1 VAEVVLTF
9 WFRSTEEE
17 HTMAKYK
24 VRGIGMLFSF
34 LNPPFPY
41 RNVLGVMFLTL
52 TGIAAA
58 WAQATVQLVVKPG
71 DDIGA
76 EVNAAIAS
84 LPSKTGTVQLPAGS
98 YIQSKTI
105 SVTGTGIHIVGA
117 GPGTVLNYNPSNY
130 HLIDSADSS
139 AGWHG
144 SRASVSVLSSIGEDH
159 PDPMQGDGYIQ
170 VTTGPGSGQEVSKS
184 IPRTNFESA
193 TQIGVWVTLNLTN
206 AQQPIEFFVSDGSRT
221 AYWKVTPPSIYGS
234 WEFLG
239 LDRANPSG
247 NDGGLPDMKNI
258 TVIGFRKL
266 IPNAKYYFDA
276 VSLYN
281 PAGPSIVFSSCVQ
294 CSLENVT
301 IRWEPDSDSVVRAAQ
316 NTRDLLLDRVRTTGG
331 ATGIDFSGPSSGST
345 CKACAVERA
354 HNGFSING
362 NTSGNQLLNAEA
374 TRNVNGIYLGP
385 GATHNTISSPRCVR
399 NNASGILVQ
408 GDDNQ
413 IKNPDIDT
421 WMTFGLV
428 INGGSHNS
436 VTGVTARSAVGESAV
451 QLIGGAA
458 YNNLSNINI
467 EQSGGSGLD
476 LGGGAKPQVYNTATN
491 VVVHYSGSSSW
502 HGGPKG
508 SSEGRGLCLCN
519 ANDNTITHLEIYEA
533 AQRSNIPGAEGIII
547 NNGSSRNKLEDVLIY
562 HSRHEGIT
570 VWDASDNTLRNVR
583 VVGNGLKE
591 GTGAGVRIEAPA
603 KNTVLENVCYWMN
616 GGGGIKNVSTSSSV
630 RNTRQV
636 KDMDPKVQC
645 Q

>member
-1 VAEVVLTF
+1 MSDCEVSHRATG
-9 WFRSTEEE
+9 
-17 HTMAKYK
+17 K
-24 VRGIGMLFSF
+24 LFLL
-34 LNPPFPY
+34 LNPAFPY
-41 RNVLGVMFLTL
+41 RNILVLVLLTFA
-52 TGIAAA
+52 GIAAS
-58 WAQATVQLVVKPG
+58 WAEAAVKVVVKPG
-71 DDIGA
+71 VDIGA

-84 LPSKTGTVQLPAGS
+84 LPNKTGIVQLPAGS

-105 SVTGTGIHIVGA
+105 SVSGTGIHIVGA
-117 GPGTVLNYNPSNY
+117 DPGTVLNYDPSNY

-144 SRASVSVLSSIGEDH
+144 SHVSVSVLSSIGEDH
-159 PDPMQGDGYIQ
+159 PDPMEGDGYIQ
-170 VTTGPGSGQEVSKS
+170 VTTGSGSDQGVSKS

-193 TQIGVWVTLNLTN
+193 AQIGVWVTLNLTN
-206 AQQPIEFFVSDGSRT
+206 AQQPIEFFVSDGGRT
-221 AYWKVTPPSIYGS
+221 AYWKLTPPSIYGS

-247 NDGGLPDMKNI
+247 TDGGLPDMKNI

-266 IPNAKYYFDA
+266 MPNAKYYFDA

-281 PAGPSIVFSSCVQ
+281 PAGSSIVFSSCAQ

-301 IRWEPDSDSVVRAAQ
+301 IHWEPDSDSVIRAAQ
-316 NTRDLLLDRVRTTGG
+316 NSRDLLLDRVRTTGG
-331 ATGIDFSGPSSGST
+331 ATGIDFAGPSSAST

-374 TRNVNGIYLGP
+374 TRNVNGIYVGP
-385 GATHNTISSPRCVR
+385 GATNNTILSARCIR

-413 IKNPDIDT
+413 IKNPYIDT

-428 INGGSHNS
+428 INGGSRNS
-436 VTGVTARSAVGESAV
+436 VTGVTARSAAGESAV

-476 LGGGAKPQVYNTATN
+476 LGGGVKPQVYNTATN
-491 VVVHYSGSSSW
+491 VVVRFSGSSSW
-502 HGGPKG
+502 HGGRQG

-583 VVGNGLKE
+583 VVGNGLQE
-591 GTGAGVRIEAPA
+591 GNGAGVRIEAPA

-616 GGGGIKNVSTSSSV
+616 GGGGIKNVSASSSV
-630 RNTRQV
+630 RNPRQV